1 MLVEF
6 ELELELVES
15 HLEACHKK
23 DKLSS
28 LPVDNIRVA
37 EFEKLVLAAGSK
49 QAGAFLNIFTEN

>member
-1 MLVEF
+1 MWNRIWRLVI
-6 ELELELVES
+6 
-15 HLEACHKK
+15 KK

>member
-1 MLVEF
+1 MWNRIWRLVI
-6 ELELELVES
+6 
-15 HLEACHKK
+15 KK

-49 QAGAFLNIFTEN
+49 QAGAFLNICTEN